1 MVEINW
7 EALSLKVV
15 SSITSFG
22 IFVTTGIL
30 TGICSGTVSGGPPTL
45 MTGTTL
51 VKILVKPERKT
62 PLKFSRFPEKEPEGD
77 F

>member
-51 VKILVKPERKT
+51 EKYWLKPEEKLPSSFLGFPKKNRKEI
-62 PLKFSRFPEKEPEGD
+62 F
-77 F
+77 